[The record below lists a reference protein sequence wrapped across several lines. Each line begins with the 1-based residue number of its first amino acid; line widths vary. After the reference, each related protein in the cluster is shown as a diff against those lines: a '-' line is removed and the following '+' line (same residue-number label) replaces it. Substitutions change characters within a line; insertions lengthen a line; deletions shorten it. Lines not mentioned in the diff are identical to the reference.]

1 MPELDWPMGPYHS
14 LTPSEVSYTAIKW
27 EWEWI
32 NDNIIITINGLCFSV
47 RNLLG
52 HSQTCGWFDNK
63 TERFCRRTHG
73 ICTKNGEYQYWND
86 GFSDDQRSPE
96 LDWPMAC
103 NTCRS
108 LIDLLATCHGCS
120 TCQVNTIHSAFNDES
135 WGRTWIQIAPPASRC
150 LPQSV
155 PTSHISRS
163 NSRRNTSNSRR
174 NTSSEST
181 LAPDPEI

>member
-47 RNLLG
+47 RNAGDLIIKLKDFAEELTEYVLKMVNINTEMMDF
-52 HSQTCGWFDNK
+52 QTTN
-63 TERFCRRTHG
+63 EV
-73 ICTKNGEYQYWND
+73 
-86 GFSDDQRSPE
+86 
-96 LDWPMAC
+96 
-103 NTCRS
+103 RS